1 MNKKKDNTSLHN
13 LSTYSNNKLPGP
25 QGEGEE
31 VKTMMDYTNYYNM
44 LDTTFNYEG
53 GDPLDEINQ
62 NYDEIEEDQEMWRF
76 LTAVQ
81 EGGDK

>member
-1 MNKKKDNTSLHN
+1 MM
-13 LSTYSNNKLPGP
+13 TY
-25 QGEGEE
+25 EE
-31 VKTMMDYTNYYNM
+31 YYNM
-44 LDTTFNYEG
+44 MDATFDWEG